1 MICFYRTC
9 GGQNP
14 LPLQKPFGFICKTD
28 QDFMRYWF
36 NFFFYQCFLSRTLT
50 GHRRA
55 VEVRGSSFISSTTS
69 TRSRIFRHLFAT
81 FYVRWLSHIFNRIVC
96 IYQTATRWDLSL
108 YAINYHLIHVSFC
121 LFAWWFDLI
130 LCYSDLRRETG
141 GLDLAS
147 TNTLVLQAN
156 WITKILLKSYCNRG
170 KFWKLLAAC
179 FKITQNDKIFS

>member
-1 MICFYRTC
+1 MRNFTYHRNKMICFYRTC

-14 LPLQKPFGFICKTD
+14 LSLQKPFGFICKTD

-36 NFFFYQCFLSRTLT
+36 NFFFLSGFSFTDT
-50 GHRRA
+50 D
-55 VEVRGSSFISSTTS
+55 GSQESSWSQRIIFYFIYH
-69 TRSRIFRHLFAT
+69 FHP
-81 FYVRWLSHIFNRIVC
+81 LSHILNRIVC

-156 WITKILLKSYCNRG
+156 WLTKILLKS
-170 KFWKLLAAC
+170 
-179 FKITQNDKIFS
+179 